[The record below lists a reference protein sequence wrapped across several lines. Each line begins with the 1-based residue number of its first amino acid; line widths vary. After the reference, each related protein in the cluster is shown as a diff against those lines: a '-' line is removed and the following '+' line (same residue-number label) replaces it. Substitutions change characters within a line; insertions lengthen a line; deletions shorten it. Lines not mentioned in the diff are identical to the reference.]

1 MCEKIRA
8 AFAARIFVWAIYV
21 SRHGVRSGTR
31 DFPGRCRFVNLH
43 HGAGHNGDKRMK
55 LTTAIGILGLVGA
68 MIVGNPGAGF
78 AGTLPQAAAVA
89 AASNDAAALVQ
100 QARYRRHH
108 GYRRGRGD
116 GYSDPRRTHRP
127 FDTWDAYGKRWD

>member
-1 MCEKIRA
+1 M
-8 AFAARIFVWAIYV
+8 
-21 SRHGVRSGTR
+21 
-31 DFPGRCRFVNLH
+31 
-43 HGAGHNGDKRMK
+43 KR
-55 LTTAIGILGLVGA
+55 TTAIGILGLVGA

-89 AASNDAAALVQ
+89 AASNDAAAVVQ

-116 GYSDPRRTHRP
+116 GYNDPRRTHRP